1 MEVVHERCAG
11 LAIHKQP
18 VVACLITPGPR
29 GTSEK
34 EVRRFGT
41 MTAELLALADWLAA
55 HAVTDVAMESTGVY
69 WKPVWNLLEDRFTLL
84 LANAQH
90 IKAVPGRKTDVRDA
104 EWIADLLRHGLI
116 QGSFIPDRPHREL
129 RELSR
134 YRTSLVQERTREVNR
149 LQKVLEGAN
158 IKLASVVK
166 DVTGKSAREMLA
178 GLVGGA
184 PEPEALAAFARGRMR
199 EKLPQLAQALRGH
212 FAEHQRFLVAQQ
224 LAHIDFLDEAIA
236 QVSTEIDQRLSPA
249 EQEAIPQL
257 DTIPGVGPR
266 IAEIILAEVGAEVSH
281 FPSAAHLAS
290 WAGMC
295 PGNNESAGKRLSGK
309 TRKGS
314 KWLRTA
320 LGEAAQ
326 AAGRS
331 EKIYLGAQFRR
342 VATRRGKKKAAVAV
356 GHTILVIA
364 YYLLTRQT
372 TYQDLGS
379 QYFDER
385 QRAARERRLVRR
397 LETLGHKV
405 TLQPAAA

>member
-1 MEVVHERCAG
+1 MPPARRDTPRREPR
-11 LAIHKQP
+11 P

-331 EKIYLGAQFRR
+331 EKTYLGAQFRR

>member
-1 MEVVHERCAG
+1 
-11 LAIHKQP
+11 
-18 VVACLITPGPR
+18 
-29 GTSEK
+29 
-34 EVRRFGT
+34 
-41 MTAELLALADWLAA
+41 
-55 HAVTDVAMESTGVY
+55 
-69 WKPVWNLLEDRFTLL
+69 
-84 LANAQH
+84 
-90 IKAVPGRKTDVRDA
+90 
-104 EWIADLLRHGLI
+104 
-116 QGSFIPDRPHREL
+116 
-129 RELSR
+129 
-134 YRTSLVQERTREVNR
+134 
-149 LQKVLEGAN
+149 
-158 IKLASVVK
+158 
-166 DVTGKSAREMLA
+166 
-178 GLVGGA
+178 
-184 PEPEALAAFARGRMR
+184 
-199 EKLPQLAQALRGH
+199 
-212 FAEHQRFLVAQQ
+212 
-224 LAHIDFLDEAIA
+224 
-236 QVSTEIDQRLSPA
+236 
-249 EQEAIPQL
+249 
-257 DTIPGVGPR
+257 
-266 IAEIILAEVGAEVSH
+266 VSH

-331 EKIYLGAQFRR
+331 EKTYLGAQFRR